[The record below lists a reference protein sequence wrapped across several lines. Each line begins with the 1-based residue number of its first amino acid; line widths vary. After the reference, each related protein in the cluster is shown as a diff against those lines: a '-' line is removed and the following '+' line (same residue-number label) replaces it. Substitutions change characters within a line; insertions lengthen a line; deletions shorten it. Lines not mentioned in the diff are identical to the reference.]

1 MTNIYDAMVHFKN
14 TKNPNWSMT
23 SLVSSKLV
31 SLLRQTTG
39 IELQGDEPHF
49 TKNISVCGLEVAMD
63 YFFEY
68 GSATLS
74 LKNDELEVGFFF
86 PRKDDN
92 VFPTPFNVKKC
103 RIYIDRELNF
113 KQAIFNY
120 NVSFLKSLLNNY
132 DQSSVYA
139 AIRIQKIIEQDS
151 TTRTTVEY
159 QNLLSNAKEY
169 TLLHDKGLDSH
180 FFTSDVKFEF
190 FLAKLMDSCA
200 NRPYQFYELFP
211 EYPNYVEFMENMQK
225 AVEFLNLFKFQYI
238 NQFNLLESRLL
249 LLDMQA
255 I

>member
-63 YFFEY
+63 YFFKY

-74 LKNDELEVGFFF
+74 LKDNELEVGFYFVH
-86 PRKDDN
+86 KDDN
-92 VFPTPFNVKKC
+92 VYKTPFNAKQC
-103 RIYIDRELNF
+103 RVYLDRDLNF
-113 KQAIFNY
+113 KEAVFNY
-120 NVSFLKSLLNNY
+120 RVTFLKSLLNNY
-132 DQSSVYA
+132 DNSSEYA
-139 AIRIQKIIEQDS
+139 DIKIQKIINKDS
-151 TTRTTVEY
+151 ITTTFKY
-159 QNLLSNAKEY
+159 QNYSTSKEY
-169 TLLHDKGLDSH
+169 ISLHDKGLDTD
-180 FFTSDVKFEF
+180 FFIDDINFEVF
-190 FLAKLMDSCA
+190 FSNFMDSCSMS
-200 NRPYQFYELFP
+200 PHHFDELFP
-211 EYPNYVEFMENMQK
+211 EYPSYLEFIENIQK

-238 NQFNLLESRLL
+238 NQFDLLKSRLL
-249 LLDMQA
+249 LLDMQT

>member
-1 MTNIYDAMVHFKN
+1 MTNIYEAMLHFKN
-14 TKNPNWSMT
+14 TKEPNWCMT
-23 SLVSSKLV
+23 PLVSSKLA
-31 SLLRQTTG
+31 SLLQQATG
-39 IELQGDEPHF
+39 IELQGDATHF

-63 YFFEY
+63 YFFKY

-74 LKNDELEVGFFF
+74 LKDNELEVGFYFV
-86 PRKDDN
+86 RKDDN
-92 VFPTPFNVKKC
+92 VYQMPFNAKQC
-103 RIYIDRELNF
+103 RVYLDRDFNF
-113 KQAIFNY
+113 KFAVFNY

-169 TLLHDKGLDSH
+169 TSLHDKGLDTH
-180 FFTSDVKFEF
+180 FFNSDVKFEF

-200 NRPYQFYELFP
+200 KQPYQFYELFP
-211 EYPNYVEFMENMQK
+211 EYPNYVEFMEKMHK
-225 AVEFLNLFKFQYI
+225 AVEFLNLFNFQYI
-238 NQFNLLESRLL
+238 NQFDVLESRLL
-249 LLDMQA
+249 LLEMQA

>member
-1 MTNIYDAMVHFKN
+1 MTNIYESMVHFKK
-14 TKNPNWSMT
+14 TKAPNWGMT
-23 SLVSSKLV
+23 PLVSSKLA
-31 SLLRQTTG
+31 SLLRQATG

-49 TKNISVCGLEVAMD
+49 TNNISVCGLEVAMD

-74 LKNDELEVGFFF
+74 LKNDELEVSFFF

-92 VFPTPFNVKKC
+92 VYHTPFNAKQC
-103 RIYIDRELNF
+103 RVYLERDLNF
-113 KQAIFNY
+113 KQAVFNY
-120 NVSFLKSLLNNY
+120 HVSFLKSLLNNY

-139 AIRIQKIIEQDS
+139 AIKIQKIVEQDS

-169 TLLHDKGLDSH
+169 TSLHDKGLDTH
-180 FFTSDVKFEF
+180 FFNSDVNFEL
-190 FLAKLMDSCA
+190 FLAKFMDSCA
-200 NRPYQFYELFP
+200 KRPYQFYELFP
-211 EYPNYVEFMENMQK
+211 EYPNYVEFMEDMHK
-225 AVEFLNLFKFQYI
+225 AVEFLNLFNFQYI
-238 NQFNLLESRLL
+238 NQFDVLESKLL